1 MVFPT
6 ITMPDHHYTNGGA
19 LAFQGASIKEAKKS
33 CSQRGEIH
41 FVPGSNI
48 CCSHRSQ
55 KDAGIKP
62 ESPLIYCN
70 DRQIDRRRE
79 DGHMQERGRRRKRQK
94 QLLSRCLSRSD
105 ARYVHVSVGGGGG
118 VMGTAGWQ
126 IPLRWVKSQKKEPVK
141 PARTKGGRRLWWWW
155 WKELQKVVCSAPRAA
170 DGQRGKGLI
179 PAPSVLLSYTVQ

>member
-48 CCSHRSQ
+48 CCSHPSQ

-94 QLLSRCLSRSD
+94 QLLSHCLSRSD
-105 ARYVHVSVGGGGG
+105 ACVSGG
-118 VMGTAGWQ
+118 VGSHGNGRLADYA
-126 IPLRWVKSQKKEPVK
+126 PLGEKSKFSRNQ
-141 PARTKGGRRLWWWW
+141 
-155 WKELQKVVCSAPRAA
+155 
-170 DGQRGKGLI
+170 
-179 PAPSVLLSYTVQ
+179 

>member
-48 CCSHRSQ
+48 CCSHPSQ

-105 ARYVHVSVGGGGG
+105 ARYVHVSVGGGG
-118 VMGTAGWQ
+118 VMGTVGWQ
-126 IPLRWVKSQKKEPVK
+126 IPLCWVKSQNSAGTSETRRSP
-141 PARTKGGRRLWWWW
+141 KGGRRLWWR
-155 WKELQKVVCSAPRAA
+155 WKELQKVVCSALRAA

-179 PAPSVLLSYTVQ
+179 PAPSVPLS